1 MNQNTLLGE
10 AQITPSLHD
19 VVTIELVK
27 PEPDDLPPFVQ
38 ITWPLQPTLIDD
50 PARFRDTAAAI
61 VQMFSA
67 AHVRLAHIRARRH
80 L

>member
-1 MNQNTLLGE
+1 MSKTTTLAE
-10 AQITPSLHD
+10 SQITQSPHD
-19 VVTIELVK
+19 VVTIELVN

-50 PARFRDTAAAI
+50 PGRFRDTAAAI

-67 AHVRLAHIRARRH
+67 AHVRLAQIRARRH